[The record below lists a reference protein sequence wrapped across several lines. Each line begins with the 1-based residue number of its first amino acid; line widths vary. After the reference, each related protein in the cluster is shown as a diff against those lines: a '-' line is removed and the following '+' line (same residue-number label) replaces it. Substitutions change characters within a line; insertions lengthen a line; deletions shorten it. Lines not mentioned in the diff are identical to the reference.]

1 MCERGRSM
9 APTRVGINTHGWAAL
24 PLLTHPSA
32 GAPGAPGA
40 PEAPGTPEAMV
51 QSNQSRAIRCGA
63 GAELVVWLFLFD
75 ASSPRFS
82 RHRP

>member
-1 MCERGRSM
+1 VI
-9 APTRVGINTHGWAAL
+9 VGALDLRDDLREPFECRAAL

-32 GAPGAPGA
+32 GAP
-40 PEAPGTPEAMV
+40 EALVE
-51 QSNQSRAIRCGA
+51 SNQSRAIRCGA

>member
-1 MCERGRSM
+1 MCERGRSL
-9 APTRVGINTHGWAAL
+9 APIRVGIRTHGRAAL

-32 GAPGAPGA
+32 GAP
-40 PEAPGTPEAMV
+40 EALVE
-51 QSNQSRAIRCGA
+51 SNQSRAIRCGA